1 MIQKQL
7 QNADMWLNGDGTVN
21 IDLVPRWVFCAHFFF
36 ENQAHDGNV
45 PAQHPLMMYI
55 DDLMQQIHNNM
66 VVVNFTLVE
75 EHVNDNRVDILVIGD
90 ASHVVE
96 QESENV
102 LKNILRAICDSVNT
116 KWFDQEENKIT
127 YDFHPIQSYEK
138 YLWAKEIY
146 LK

>member
-1 MIQKQL
+1 MIQDQL

-21 IDLVPRWVFCAHFFF
+21 IDLLPHWVFCAHFFF
-36 ENQAHDGNV
+36 DNQAHDGNV
-45 PAQHPLMMYI
+45 PAQQPLKMYSN
-55 DDLMQQIHNNM
+55 DLLQQIRTNM
-66 VVVNFTLVE
+66 VGNFTLIE
-75 EHVNDNRVDILVIGD
+75 ERVNENRVDILVIGD

-96 QESENV
+96 QKCENAF
-102 LKNILRAICDSVNT
+102 KNILRTICDSVNT

-138 YLWAKEIY
+138 YLWAKDRY